1 MATRMQ
7 QRRGTSNQWA
17 NSNPVLNAGEI
28 GWESDTNQ
36 IKIGDGINHW
46 ANLSYFVDE
55 TTLNTSL
62 DDYVETSLL
71 GVANGVATLN
81 SSGKLESS
89 QVPNIDELAQDAVDA
104 ALTAGTGITKTY
116 NDNSNTITIAVDTS
130 IIATKAELAEVS
142 QDSINDA
149 LVAGTGISKS
159 YDDNAN
165 TITISANNI
174 PNGALANSSITIN
187 GNAVSLG
194 GSITL
199 AEPDVTLTNSA
210 TFTNKT
216 INLANNTI
224 SGTVAQFNTALS
236 DGDFATLAGTETL
249 SNKTLANAIVTGT
262 ITAGGGT
269 GTSGQVLQSTG
280 TGVQWATATAGVD
293 EAMIIMGA
301 I

>member
-1 MATRMQ
+1 MQ